1 MHVISAPKDEH
12 QLNRWEYAYG
22 SGEQGAY
29 GIPGGP
35 TEQLGPYFP
44 NYTRRGS
51 MRIALPC
58 RQWTRMNQMVGSIR
72 QALDTI

>member
-1 MHVISAPKDEH
+1 MHVSSTPKYEH
-12 QLNRWEYAYG
+12 QLNRWEYG

-35 TEQLGPYFP
+35 MEQLGPDFP

-58 RQWTRMNQMVGSIR
+58 RQWTRMHQMVGSIR